1 MRNVA
6 NCTILAERFL
16 MAYQLRVVMGVIE
29 SAKKLSLFCDSLSKS
44 ILKQKHISHVTNPLN
59 YAWEYHE
66 SYLAQYSALG
76 ATTLLLGMNPGPY
89 GMAQCGVPFGA
100 THIARDFLN
109 ITGEFTEPT
118 GRHPKRPIEGLDFE
132 RQEISGTRMWGL
144 LKQIWGT
151 PENIHKNV
159 FLVNHCPLLLLGD
172 SGKNITPDKISG
184 LAAKQLLKAC
194 DEHLRNV
201 VIEMGITTVIGIGKY
216 AEKRALLA
224 LDGLGIN
231 ITTCW
236 HPSPASPLANRND
249 GADWRANVTN
259 VLLGEH

>member
-1 MRNVA
+1 
-6 NCTILAERFL
+6 
-16 MAYQLRVVMGVIE
+16 MGVIE
-29 SAKKLSLFCDSLSKS
+29 SAKTLSKSCDSLSIS
-44 ILKQKHISHVTNPLN
+44 ILKQKNISYVTNPLN

-66 SYLAQYSALG
+66 SYLTQYSTLG
-76 ATTLLLGMNPGPY
+76 AKTLLLGMNPGPY

-109 ITGEFTEPT
+109 IIGEFTEPV

-144 LKQIWGT
+144 LSDIWKT

-159 FLVNHCPLLLLGD
+159 FLVNHCPLLLL
-172 SGKNITPDKISG
+172 SETGKNITPDKISG
-184 LAAKQLLKAC
+184 NAVKKLLKAC
-194 DEHLRNV
+194 DKHLREV
-201 VIEMGITTVIGIGKY
+201 VLDMGITRVIGIGKY

-224 LDGLGIN
+224 LGGLDIE

-249 GADWRANVTN
+249 GADWRANVRTT
-259 VLLGEH
+259 LLGEH